1 MATLATALRDFYCEY
16 EYDPRG
22 YGHLRL
28 ELRTYVCGARVGEVV
43 VASGGIATA
52 ILCVCCW
59 CGRTAK
65 NGHVRRVNDAC
76 CKCSYKMAHVPSS
89 NTCLDCIPMHKKPDS
104 LNLVLITFTCTQNR
118 PSVPNV
124 ILDNTRDSELS
135 VTSIRFCQRER

>member
-1 MATLATALRDFYCEY
+1 MRLVQVHFLATLAAASLDFYFAY
-16 EYDPRG
+16 EDDPGG
-22 YGHLRL
+22 YQHLGL

-65 NGHVRRVNDAC
+65 NGHVRRVHDAC

-124 ILDNTRDSELS
+124 YVS
-135 VTSIRFCQRER
+135 VNLV